1 MAAASRTFSIMSAP
15 PSEGPTH
22 TVLVRL
28 LQQAVETMQVGVTL
42 SNLDGRVLYAN
53 PAEARLHRFTVPELL
68 GQDVG
73 IYSSDGR
80 RRKMSIEDL
89 RRIRTWTREGW
100 NRRRDGSVFPV
111 RLLSDVVR
119 DVNGEP
125 MGMVTTCEDI
135 TERRRAEDALRETAS
150 SYRALVEHSGHG
162 ICRIGPHGRFTLVN
176 PALVRMLEY
185 GGAEEL
191 LAADLPE
198 YVYGSPEQDGLL
210 RERARVDGRIDPF
223 ELSWRR
229 RDGTP
234 ILVRVSGR
242 MIETRGGRVEG
253 FELFVED
260 VSERR
265 ILEDQLRQAQKMETV
280 GQLTGGIAHDFNNLL
295 TVVQANIE
303 YIMGAAG
310 GNWEEIRNAAAEVRG
325 AAQRGSAMVRR
336 LLAFSRHEGLQPQT
350 VDLGRLC
357 ADYRDVLGRVLPET
371 IEVQVSAEDGTPAAR
386 LDPRAFEQILLNLA
400 TNARDAMPSG
410 GVLRL
415 QVTRAWIDDQFRA
428 THGWGAPGQYV
439 AATVSDTGSGMSPE
453 VRRHVFQPFFTTK
466 PPGVG
471 TGLGLSMVY
480 GLMKQHR
487 GFVYVYSEAG
497 QGTAVK
503 LWFPVADAPLGVAAD
518 AGDEAAPVG
527 GTETI
532 LLVED
537 EAPIRRAARRAL
549 EQHGYRVL
557 LAEDGEQALSL
568 FLAHPD
574 AVDLIL
580 TDLVM
585 PRMGGRELFDRVRAT
600 GNAVPFLFASGYTR
614 TDAEA
619 AERLGGDAPFIQKPW
634 SMGDLL
640 RRVREALEGAPRT

>member
-1 MAAASRTFSIMSAP
+1 MSAP
-15 PSEGPTH
+15 SQTPAQS
-22 TVLVRL
+22 VLIRL
-28 LQQAVETMQVGVTL
+28 LHQAVETMQVGVTL
-42 SNLDGRVLYAN
+42 SNLEGRILYAN
-53 PAEARLHRFTVPELL
+53 PAEARLHGYAVPELL
-68 GQDVG
+68 GNDVG

-80 RRKMSIEDL
+80 RRRMSVEDL
-89 RRIRTWTREGW
+89 RRVRTWSREGW

-119 DVNGEP
+119 DADGEP

-150 SYRALVEHSGHG
+150 SYRAMVEHSTHG

-185 GGAEEL
+185 AAAEEL
-191 LAADLPE
+191 LAADLLE
-198 YVYGSPEQDGLL
+198 FVYGTPEQAALL
-210 RERARVDGRIDPF
+210 RERARGDGRIDPL

-234 ILVRVSGR
+234 LLVRVSGR
-242 MIETRGGRVEG
+242 MLEARGGRVEG

-265 ILEDQLRQAQKMETV
+265 TLEDQLRQAQKMETV

-295 TVVQANIE
+295 TVIQANTD
-303 YIMGAAG
+303 YILGTQGGDWNEVRSAA
-310 GNWEEIRNAAAEVRG
+310 EEVRG
-325 AAQRGSAMVRR
+325 AAQRGSSMVRQ
-336 LLAFSRHEGLQPQT
+336 LLAFSRHEGLQPLT
-350 VDLGRLC
+350 VDLGKLC
-357 ADYRDVLGRVLPET
+357 LDYREMLRRVLPAN
-371 IEVQVSAEDGTPAAR
+371 IDIQVSAEESTPSGR
-386 LDPRAFEQILLNLA
+386 VDPRAFEQILLNLA
-400 TNARDAMPSG
+400 TNARDAMPAG
-410 GVLRL
+410 GILRV
-415 QVTRAWIDDQFRA
+415 QVTRAWIDEQFRA

-439 AATVSDTGSGMSPE
+439 AVAVSDTGAGMTDE
-453 VRRHVFQPFFTTK
+453 VRRRVFEPFFTTK

-471 TGLGLSMVY
+471 TGLGLAMVY

-487 GFVYVYSEAG
+487 GFVHVYSEPG

-503 LWFPVADAPLGVAAD
+503 LWFPVADVETGTGAVEAGPAD
-518 AGDEAAPVG
+518 ALVG
-527 GTETI
+527 GAETI

-537 EAPIRRAARRAL
+537 EAPIRRAARRVL
-549 EQHGYRVL
+549 EQHGYHVL

-568 FLAHPD
+568 YLTHPE
-574 AVDLIL
+574 AVDMVL

-585 PRMGGRELFDRVRAT
+585 PRMGGRELFERVRAT
-600 GNAVPFLFASGYTR
+600 GSTLPFLFASGYTR
-614 TDAEA
+614 SDAEA
-619 AERLGGDAPFIQKPW
+619 ADQLGVDAPFIQKPW

-640 RRVREALEGAPRT
+640 RRVREALDGPPRP

>member
-1 MAAASRTFSIMSAP
+1 MSAP
-15 PSEGPTH
+15 PPAPLAAQS
-22 TVLVRL
+22 VLVRL
-28 LQQAVETMQVGVTL
+28 LHQAVETMQVGVTL
-42 SNLDGRVLYAN
+42 SNLEGRILYAN
-53 PAEARLHRFTVPELL
+53 PAEARLHGFAVPDLL

-80 RRKMSIEDL
+80 RRRMSVEDL
-89 RRIRTWTREGW
+89 RRVRTWTREGW

-119 DVNGEP
+119 DPDGEP

-150 SYRALVEHSGHG
+150 SYRAMVEHSGHG

-185 GGAEEL
+185 AGAEEL
-191 LAADLPE
+191 LAADLLE
-198 YVYGSPEQDGLL
+198 FVYGTPEQSALL
-210 RERARVDGRIDPF
+210 KERARGDGRIDPL

-234 ILVRVSGR
+234 VLVRVSGR
-242 MIETRGGRVEG
+242 MLEARGGRVEG

-295 TVVQANIE
+295 TVIQANTE
-303 YIMGAAG
+303 YILGAEGAD
-310 GNWEEIRNAAAEVRG
+310 WDEIRTAAEEVRG
-325 AAQRGSAMVRR
+325 AAQRGSSMVKQ
-336 LLAFSRHEGLQPQT
+336 LLAFSRHEGLQPLT
-350 VDLGRLC
+350 VDLGKLC
-357 ADYRDVLGRVLPET
+357 MEYRDTLRRVLPAT
-371 IEVQVSAEDGTPAAR
+371 IEVQVTAEDGTPPGRA
-386 LDPRAFEQILLNLA
+386 DPRAFEQILLNLA
-400 TNARDAMPSG
+400 TNARDAMPAG
-410 GVLRL
+410 GVLRV
-415 QVTRAWIDDQFRA
+415 QVTRAWIDEQFRA
-428 THGWGAPGQYV
+428 THGWGSPGQYV
-439 AATVSDTGSGMSPE
+439 AVAVSDTGSGMSDD
-453 VRRHVFQPFFTTK
+453 VRRRVFEPFFTTK
-466 PPGVG
+466 PAGVG
-471 TGLGLSMVY
+471 TGLGLAMVY

-487 GFVYVYSEAG
+487 GFVHVYSEPG
-497 QGTAVK
+497 QGTAIK
-503 LWFPVADAPLGVAAD
+503 LWFPVADEALGTAPAEAGSVD
-518 AGDEAAPVG
+518 ALVG
-527 GTETI
+527 GSETI

-537 EAPIRRAARRAL
+537 EAPIRRAARRVL
-549 EQHGYRVL
+549 EQHGYRIL

-568 FLAHPD
+568 FLNHPE

-600 GNAVPFLFASGYTR
+600 GNALPFLFASGYTR

-619 AERLGGDAPFIQKPW
+619 ADQLGMDVPFIQKPW

-640 RRVREALEGAPRT
+640 RRVREALDGPPRP